1 MARTQVFVTLE
12 LLRIISEFYHRQHHL
27 RVSCL
32 QVSVDIRN
40 RQRALHSSGDSK
52 HAWTLC
58 SRCYTDNRACSCWD
72 LQSLLVVSETWGC
85 NLVQSINRQT
95 PLFTI
100 GGRRVWSTLW
110 TDLCRRWSEAIEN
123 AQRDC
128 IYTHALVILLF
139 TLVFEDPYNLETKTI
154 AKTSNSRRTAQTTK
168 QPK

>member
-100 GGRRVWSTLW
+100 VHHWRKTGLKYLVNWSLSQMI
-110 TDLCRRWSEAIEN
+110 WSY
-123 AQRDC
+123 RKRSKRL
-128 IYTHALVILLF
+128 YLHTR
-139 TLVFEDPYNLETKTI
+139 
-154 AKTSNSRRTAQTTK
+154 TSNFTIYLGLRRPIQSWN
-168 QPK
+168 